1 MTLTEKILARA
12 SGKRQVRAGE
22 SVWIRV
28 DYLFT
33 HDVCGPPT
41 IGIFYREFGK
51 GARVWDP
58 KRVILI
64 PDHFVFTADSTCH
77 RNLDILRQFARQ
89 QGIQYFYD
97 VVDDSEARW
106 AFDPSLGP
114 YRRQYGSRYAG
125 VCHTALPEKG
135 HVRPGEVLLGT
146 DSHTCTAGAFNLFAT
161 GIGNTDAAFVL
172 GTGRILVKVPPTL
185 RFYLEGEL
193 GFGVMAKDL
202 ILHVIGEIGFDGAT
216 YCAMQW
222 EGPGVTSLSIEDRM
236 TIANMAI
243 EAGAKNAIFPADA
256 KTLAFVEEKVRQNG
270 TPKDYEPVE
279 PDPEQEVL
287 SEWRMDLSRIEPTV
301 AAPPNPGNRV
311 PAHRLH
317 HVRIDRAYI
326 GSCTGGK
333 VSDFLAFAE
342 VVKGRKVRVETFGV
356 PATPE
361 VVRELKQRSLGEQ
374 TVWEILQS
382 AGVQLTENASC
393 AACLGGPADTF
404 GRLNRPM
411 VCISTTNR
419 NFPGRMGHKES
430 QVYLASPYTVAAS
443 ALEGRIV
450 DPREY
455 LPTG

>member
-12 SGKRQVRAGE
+12 SGKQTVTPGE
-22 SVWIRV
+22 SVWVRV
-28 DYLFT
+28 DSLFT

-51 GARVWDP
+51 GAKVWDP
-58 KRVILI
+58 TRVLLI
-64 PDHFVFTADSTCH
+64 PDHFVFTADTTCH
-77 RNLDILRQFARQ
+77 RNLDILRRFAKE
-89 QGIQYFYD
+89 QGIQYLYD
-97 VVDDSEARW
+97 VVDDPEGAW
-106 AFDPSLGP
+106 QYDPSLGP
-114 YRRQYGSRYAG
+114 YRRQYGMRYAG

-172 GTGRILVKVPPTL
+172 GTGRLLVKVPPTM

-222 EGPGVTSLSIEDRM
+222 EGPGVASLSIEDRM

-243 EAGAKNAIFPADA
+243 EAGAKNGIFPADKA
-256 KTLAFVEEKVRQNG
+256 TIAFVEERMQRNQ
-270 TPKDYEPVE
+270 TFRSYEPVE
-279 PDPEQEVL
+279 LDKDQEFIYEL
-287 SEWRMDLSRIEPTV
+287 RIDLAKIEPTV

-311 PAHRLH
+311 AARELGN
-317 HVRIDRAYI
+317 VRIDRAYI

-333 VSDFLAFAE
+333 VSDFVAFAK
-342 VVKGRKVRVETFGV
+342 VVQGKRVQAETFGV

-361 VVRELKQRSLGEQ
+361 VVRELRQILLGKKS
-374 TVWEILQS
+374 VWEILEE

-430 QVYLASPYTVAAS
+430 RVYLASPYTVAAS
-443 ALEGRIV
+443 ALVGRIV
-450 DPREY
+450 DPREF
-455 LPTG
+455 LSSS